1 MNICGEGGE
10 YETLTLD
17 CPLFRKKIVL
27 EDTETEVI
35 DDVSFLKI
43 KSAKLIDKNLPE
55 YQSQMDMLRRSVV
68 RIYFRYVLL
77 SFDRRE
83 NGNCISSLCFAVKYQ
98 VMPLPPW
105 LPSVAA
111 KM

>member
-1 MNICGEGGE
+1 MKPRSIYCLQFGVNICGEGGE

-55 YQSQMDMLRRSVV
+55 FQSQMDMLRRSVV
-68 RIYFRYVLL
+68 RILL
-77 SFDRRE
+77 SIRT
-83 NGNCISSLCFAVKYQ
+83 SL
-98 VMPLPPW
+98 W
-105 LPSVAA
+105 
-111 KM
+111 

>member
-1 MNICGEGGE
+1 MKPRSIYCLQFGVNICGEGGE

-55 YQSQMDMLRRSVV
+55 YQSQMDMLRR
-68 RIYFRYVLL
+68 YVLRILL
-77 SFDRRE
+77 SIRT
-83 NGNCISSLCFAVKYQ
+83 SL
-98 VMPLPPW
+98 
-105 LPSVAA
+105 
-111 KM
+111 

>member
-17 CPLFRKKIVL
+17 CPLFRKRIVL

-43 KSAKLIDKNLPE
+43 KSAKLVDKNLPD
-55 YQSQMDMLRRSVV
+55 YQSQMEMFRRSVLCS
-68 RIYFRYVLL
+68 ILL
-77 SFDRRE
+77 S
-83 NGNCISSLCFAVKYQ
+83 ILLCDSILMMTKI
-98 VMPLPPW
+98 
-105 LPSVAA
+105 
-111 KM
+111 

>member
-68 RIYFRYVLL
+68 RILL
-77 SFDRRE
+77 SIRKVYDYNVGFLQ
-83 NGNCISSLCFAVKYQ
+83 SSIK
-98 VMPLPPW
+98 
-105 LPSVAA
+105 
-111 KM
+111 

>member
-55 YQSQMDMLRRSVV
+55 YQSQMDMLRRSVA
-68 RIYFRYVLL
+68 RILL
-77 SFDRRE
+77 SILLCHSLDVRMVTYH
-83 NGNCISSLCFAVKYQ
+83 CILS
-98 VMPLPPW
+98 
-105 LPSVAA
+105 
-111 KM
+111 

>member
-1 MNICGEGGE
+1 MKPRSTYCLQFGVNICGEGGE

-27 EDTETEVI
+27 EDTETKVI

-55 YQSQMDMLRRSVV
+55 YQSQMDMLRR
-68 RIYFRYVLL
+68 YVLRILL
-77 SFDRRE
+77 SIRA
-83 NGNCISSLCFAVKYQ
+83 SL
-98 VMPLPPW
+98 
-105 LPSVAA
+105 
-111 KM
+111 

>member
-68 RIYFRYVLL
+68 RILL
-77 SFDRRE
+77 SIRTVYDYNIGFLQ
-83 NGNCISSLCFAVKYQ
+83 SSIK
-98 VMPLPPW
+98 
-105 LPSVAA
+105 
-111 KM
+111 

>member
-1 MNICGEGGE
+1 MKPRSIIYCLQFGVNICGEGGE

-68 RIYFRYVLL
+68 RILL
-77 SFDRRE
+77 SIRT
-83 NGNCISSLCFAVKYQ
+83 SL
-98 VMPLPPW
+98 
-105 LPSVAA
+105 
-111 KM
+111 